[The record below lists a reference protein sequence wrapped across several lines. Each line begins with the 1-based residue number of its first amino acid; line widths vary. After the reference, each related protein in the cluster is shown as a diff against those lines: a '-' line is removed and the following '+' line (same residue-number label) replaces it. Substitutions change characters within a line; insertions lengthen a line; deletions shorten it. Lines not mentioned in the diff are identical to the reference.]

1 MSWEARRACLASL
14 RALGYEVGTGSLV
27 GLPGQSVESLVR
39 DILFFQEIDADMVLV
54 MADRI
59 NRIFPR
65 GEITIDVP
73 VMLINPLAK
82 RKQYFY

>member
-1 MSWEARRACLASL
+1 MKQGITSNTYFTKKVLDASNVVYGIKNADRNSEFL
-14 RALGYEVGTGSLV
+14 SEIEKFVK
-27 GLPGQSVESLVR
+27 
-39 DILFFQEIDADMVLV
+39 EIDADMVLV

-65 GEITIDVP
+65 GEITIDVR

>member
-1 MSWEARRACLASL
+1 VLDASNVVYGIKNADRNSDFL
-14 RALGYEVGTGSLV
+14 SEIEKFVK
-27 GLPGQSVESLVR
+27 
-39 DILFFQEIDADMVLV
+39 EIDADMVLV

>member
-1 MSWEARRACLASL
+1 MKQGITSNTYFTKKVLDASNVVYGIKNADRNSEFL
-14 RALGYEVGTGSLV
+14 SEIEKFVK
-27 GLPGQSVESLVR
+27 
-39 DILFFQEIDADMVLV
+39 EIDADMVLV

>member
-1 MSWEARRACLASL
+1 MPPTWSTELKNADRNSDFLS
-14 RALGYEVGTGSLV
+14 EIEKFVK
-27 GLPGQSVESLVR
+27 
-39 DILFFQEIDADMVLV
+39 EIDADMVLV